1 VRPVDGVLGGWIG
14 FVTVLIL
21 ARGGV
26 GQPTWWLLSAH
37 VLFAILLALFSRL
50 DHRHRIGGVLHD
62 VYPLLLLGA
71 LYTELGLLSIDRGM
85 VDVLAN
91 DQIVQ
96 GWEGSIFGMQPA
108 FEWIRAQPSVF
119 WSVVLHAAYLSY
131 YPIIYGAPAALLL
144 VGRREGARNVILA
157 TMTAFVVC
165 YAVFALFPVAGPY
178 FAFPHPTGP
187 TRDVWSAALVYALL
201 DAGSAVGTAFPSSHV
216 AATVATVAVLRW
228 ESVTAFRVTLP
239 AAILLVVSTVYCQ
252 MHYAVDAL
260 AGLVVGAG
268 VVLATASLREP
279 RRHPTRSD
287 PGRGA
292 IPEAL
297 LDGRS

>member
-1 VRPVDGVLGGWIG
+1 VRPVDWILGGWIG

-26 GQPTWWLLSAH
+26 GQPTWWLLTAH
-37 VLFAILLALFSRL
+37 VLFWILLALFSQL
-50 DHRHRIGGVLHD
+50 DDRHRIGAVLHD

-85 VDVLAN
+85 ADVLAH
-91 DQIVQ
+91 DRIVQ
-96 GWEGSIFGMQPA
+96 GWEASVFGMQPA
-108 FEWIRAQPSVF
+108 VEWIRAQPSAF
-119 WSVVLHAAYLSY
+119 WSAVLHAAYLSY

-144 VGRREGARNVILA
+144 GGSREGARNVILA

-178 FAFPHPTGP
+178 FAFPHPVGP
-187 TRDVWSAALVYALL
+187 ARDVWSAALVYALL

-216 AATVATVAVLRW
+216 AATVAAVVVLRSESAMAFGVAV
-228 ESVTAFRVTLP
+228 VP
-239 AAILLVVSTVYCQ
+239 AVLLVVSTVYCQ

-260 AGLVVGAG
+260 AGLVVGAAA
-268 VVLATASLREP
+268 VLVTAPLHE
-279 RRHPTRSD
+279 RRRQPARSD
-287 PGRGA
+287 PGHRA

-297 LDGRS
+297 LDGSA